1 MTDEKVKEPIHKRH
15 LLAWLDKPWKRI
27 LFAVLLVLVLCAI
40 GALIYWYT
48 VIEMPGNKVVT
59 DDSSTNVVTTSAPAA
74 STTTTPTVP
83 AGTDTGT
90 KKTTTTSSSAAA
102 STTPSSGA
110 VTPPETPAPA
120 RMKVTLGTAFAS
132 PASINSLGG
141 AVKAWFWF
149 PVTVDKAGTMTY
161 RFVRSNGY
169 QSQVYS
175 SDFVQAGTVNI
186 LDSWDF
192 PANTWFNGWEY
203 IQVITPSA
211 QTSNRADININAV
224 P

>member
-1 MTDEKVKEPIHKRH
+1 
-15 LLAWLDKPWKRI
+15 
-27 LFAVLLVLVLCAI
+27 VLCAI